1 MINRLPSLSMDIFYY
16 KSKKSIELI
25 SCPEMVHFFED
36 AIRGGLS
43 FANERFTDVR
53 SSNREMVHIDMN
65 NLYGG
70 KGS

>member
-1 MINRLPSLSMDIFYY
+1 
-16 KSKKSIELI
+16 
-25 SCPEMVHFFED
+25 MVHFFED

-70 KGS
+70 KDS